1 MKPLDINH
9 TNINKQL
16 KLLNGG
22 KLMKNFKRTLAAI
35 LTAATMLTPCIA
47 ATTMNVSAA
56 GNITFTNP
64 AEGHTYT
71 AYQVFSGSIS
81 GTNIGNAAWGSDVN
95 GDALLAALKGSTLT
109 EFEDVTTVQ
118 DVVTVL
124 CSSGF
129 DTSELDIFA
138 GIVQENLKTG
148 VTGTTASGN
157 VISNA
162 ADGYY
167 LIVDS
172 GKSGEPTARYMLEV
186 SGEDVDVNSKTSAF
200 PTLDKTFADGE
211 TSNTA
216 SIGDTINYKLTS
228 TVPDMT
234 GYNKYFFIVNDTL
247 DTGLTLKADSFV
259 VKVGGT
265 TLTVGDDYYVEV
277 DGQSF
282 KLVFKNFIK
291 HTAGQAIE
299 ITYSAT
305 LNENAD
311 LGTGANDG
319 NENTANLTYS
329 NNPNFEYKGDDNGT
343 PDDTTD
349 DNPDEPGSTGK
360 TDNPDTPGVDESK
373 EPTGDTPDEVVVT
386 YSTKLQIDKVD
397 EKNAPLPGAGFTL
410 YKGNAVDE
418 ANKVKEF
425 TAVSATQFE
434 LEGLG
439 AGTYTL
445 AETTT
450 PGGYNTIAPIT
461 FTISATSDLDSV
473 TWTAD
478 KTFTFNDGTA
488 EFEATIQNNKGSQL
502 PETGGIGTTIFYIV
516 GGLLVVGSSVVL
528 ITKKRMSAEK

>member
-109 EFEDVTTVQ
+109 QFEDVTTVQ

-129 DTSELDIFA
+129 DASELDIFA

-216 SIGDTINYKLTS
+216 SIGDTIDYKLTS

-265 TLTVGDDYYVEV
+265 TLTLDNGYYVEV

-282 KLVFKNFIK
+282 KLVFKNFIQ

-349 DNPDEPGSTGK
+349 DKPDEPGSTGE
-360 TDNPDTPGVDESK
+360 TDDPNTPEDESK

-386 YSTKLQIDKVD
+386 YSTKLQIDKVN
-397 EKNAPLPGAGFTL
+397 ENGEPLAGAGFTL

-418 ANKVKEF
+418 ENKVKEF
-425 TAVSATQFE
+425 TLVGTTQFK

-445 AETTT
+445 AETKT

-478 KTFTFNDGTA
+478 KTFTFDT
-488 EFEATIQNNKGSQL
+488 ETDKQFEATIQNNKGSQL